1 MDTTWPG
8 PRHTNQPLGGLGC
21 WAGVAAVAV
30 VFGAFAV
37 AIALSPSFALGAN
50 ALSALGDRTH
60 PAGTA
65 ATAVAFNGG
74 LIVGGAL
81 GVVFAIGLA
90 LSVDGLLAR
99 LGAFLFGVTSTFL
112 SAIGVFPQG
121 HSLHF
126 PVASGFYMLFSASV
140 LVFGAGQLLVGRRRS
155 GAVSI
160 GAGLGN
166 LAVWMVWIGSGGLRR
181 SGLAIPELAGAIF
194 VGLWVLVHARRMPSP
209 DRQSQQPG

>member
-8 PRHTNQPLGGLGC
+8 SGRTNRPWSGLGH

-30 VFGAFAV
+30 VFGAFAA
-37 AIALSPSFALGAN
+37 AIALSPSFGFGAN

-60 PAGTA
+60 PVGTA
-65 ATAVAFNGG
+65 ATAVMFNGG

-90 LSVDGLLAR
+90 FTVDGLLAR
-99 LGAFLFGVTSTFL
+99 FGALLFGVASVCL

-126 PVASGFYMLFSASV
+126 PVASGFYVLFSASA

-166 LAVWMVWIGSGGLRR
+166 LAVWTVWIGSGGLRR
-181 SGLAIPELAGAIF
+181 PGLAIPELAGAIF
-194 VGLWVLVHARRMPSP
+194 VGLWVLVHARRMPSF
-209 DRQSQQPG
+209 DRQS